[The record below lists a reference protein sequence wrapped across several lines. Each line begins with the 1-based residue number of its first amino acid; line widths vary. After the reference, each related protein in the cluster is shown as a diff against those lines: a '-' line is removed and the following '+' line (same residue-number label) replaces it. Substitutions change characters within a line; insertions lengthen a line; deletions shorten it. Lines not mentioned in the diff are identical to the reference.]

1 MNVAQGE
8 DIRAFRAD
16 DFQELITFFGDDL
29 TGVPLSFA
37 VRVNRDDP
45 GAPIMTLTTAGGGGI
60 TIIDTGTED
69 DGTPYAVIQLLKAK
83 TAFEALFAAYPA
95 PRPGQDTLFA
105 YDLQWTP
112 PSDLVAPATPVEE
125 TILTGDFYIK
135 GSVNT

>member
-29 TGVPLSFA
+29 AGVPLSFA
-37 VRVNRDDP
+37 VRINRDDP
-45 GAPIMTLTTAGGGGI
+45 GSPIMTLTTGAGDI

-83 TAFEALFAAYPA
+83 TPFMAAFAGYPA
-95 PRPGQDTLFA
+95 PRPGQDALFA

-135 GSVNT
+135 GSVNP